1 MPVALR
7 LGLTIVVG
15 FRLVPELLALVVED
29 ILGVNVPEDVEGTL
43 GI

>member
-1 MPVALR
+1 MPVALG